1 MAQRLEQTQTQ
12 TQQQQLSPLQLALSK
27 LLELPVA
34 DLAVR
39 VQNEMLDNA
48 ALEEAGGDADAFDET
63 SETPAEAG
71 EYDAEMSDPEAGNVA
86 DALSDYLTA
95 DDVPAYLQE
104 RADAAREYREVP
116 QADAVS
122 FYDNLQRQI
131 AENELTDHERQVL
144 EYLIGSLDAD
154 GLLRTSLLTLED
166 ELAVYHNVETSQREL
181 EHLLSILHTFEPR
194 GIGARSLQ
202 ECLRLQLTDPE
213 MHFAHREKALEV
225 VDRCFDDFMHK
236 RWNNIMS
243 RLGVSESEFEAIR
256 RELTHLNPQPGS
268 ALSESAGMGAP
279 TVIPDFYVSVGS
291 DGVPSIRLNRG
302 DVPELRV
309 SRAFR
314 DTVSAYADSRT
325 ALSREQR
332 DAYTYARRKV
342 EAAVTFIDSLRRRQQ
357 TLLAVMTAIV
367 ELQRPFFDE
376 DDETRLRAMTLK
388 DVASRIG
395 VDISTVSRV
404 TGSKYVQTD
413 YGIYPLKFFF
423 STQFVTEAGDELSAR
438 RVKAALRELLET
450 EDKKAPLADQVLAER
465 LKEAGFPVARR
476 TVAKYREQ
484 LGFPPARLRR

>member
-1 MAQRLEQTQTQ
+1 MAQRLEQTQSQ

-39 VQNEMLDNA
+39 VQNEMMDNA
-48 ALEEAGGDADAFDET
+48 ALEEAGGDTDYDAET
-63 SETPAEAG
+63 SDPADEAAGYDTDVPEAEAG
-71 EYDAEMSDPEAGNVA
+71 SLD
-86 DALSDYLTA
+86 DALGDYRSE
-95 DDVPAYLQE
+95 DEIPSYLQE
-104 RADAAREYREVP
+104 RADANREYREVP
-116 QADAVS
+116 QAETAS

-131 AENELTDHERQVL
+131 AENDLTEHECRVL

-154 GLLRTSLLTLED
+154 GLLRTPLLTIED
-166 ELAVYHNVETSQREL
+166 ELAIYHNVETSQGEL
-181 EHLLSILHTFEPR
+181 EHLLSVLQTFEPR
-194 GIGARSLQ
+194 GIGARTLQ

-213 MHFAHREKALEV
+213 RHFAHREQALDV

-243 RLGVSESEFEAIR
+243 RLGVTEPEFEEIR

-268 ALSESAGMGAP
+268 ALSESASMGAP
-279 TVIPDFYVSVGS
+279 TIIPDFYVSVGS
-291 DGVPSIRLNRG
+291 DGVPSISLNRG
-302 DVPELRV
+302 EVPELRV

-314 DTVSAYADSRT
+314 DTVTAYAGSG
-325 ALSREQR
+325 ASLSREQR

-357 TLLAVMTAIV
+357 TLLAVMRAIV

-376 DDETRLRAMTLK
+376 DDETRLRPMTLK

-413 YGIYPLKFFF
+413 YGVYPLKFFF
-423 STQFVTEAGDELSAR
+423 STQFVTDSGDELSAR
-438 RVKAALRELLET
+438 RVKAALRELLEN
-450 EDKKAPLADQVLAER
+450 EDRKAPLADQVLAER

-484 LGFPPARLRR
+484 LGYPPARLRR